1 MRDLK
6 DLNKEIGSEI
16 QATVNNLES
25 LYKSRNVLQFRQALV
40 MAINEWNEVFRLF
53 ELRPVDAPVMRQH
66 KPLGDSPLLNAVYER
81 DVALLFKKFKDA
93 LSTLNL
99 QLSRGDDVEAGKYR
113 AL

>member
-1 MRDLK
+1 
-6 DLNKEIGSEI
+6 
-16 QATVNNLES
+16 
-25 LYKSRNVLQFRQALV
+25 

-99 QLSRGDDVEAGKYR
+99 QLSQGDDVEAGKYR
-113 AL
+113 TL